1 MNVPFFRRATVAVL
15 SVVVLSACSA
25 TGVAGDDGHTLAET
39 KSPVQLL
46 RNDAASR
53 VDAAVIAD
61 ARGEVDGSAACLDEF
76 DNPDGVVRQWISGI
90 ELVLTEDADLTAVS
104 DALVRTFVVDGWQE
118 QDLSSGKSF
127 ALTILSTENS
137 VAQVQ
142 IEASAESDGGLIRV
156 TSTGPCVTTL
166 GPDSDEVRDLE
177 GR

>member
-1 MNVPFFRRATVAVL
+1 MNVPNLRYAMLALV

-25 TGVAGDDGHTLAET
+25 TSAVGNDGYTLAET

-53 VDAAVIAD
+53 VDETMIAD
-61 ARGEVDGSAACLDEF
+61 ARGEIDGSAACLDEF
-76 DNPDGVVRQWISGI
+76 DNPDGIVRQWISGI

-104 DALVRTFVVDGWQE
+104 DALVETFVVDGWEQ

-137 VAQVQ
+137 LAQVQ

>member
-1 MNVPFFRRATVAVL
+1 MNALTLKCIVLAAV
-15 SVVVLSACSA
+15 SVLVLSACA
-25 TGVAGDDGHTLAET
+25 PTTAEGTDGRTLAET

-53 VDAAVIAD
+53 VDEAAITES
-61 ARGEVDGSAACLDEF
+61 RGEVDGSIACLDEV
-76 DNPDGVVRQWISGI
+76 DNPDGLVRQWISGI
-90 ELVLTEDADLTAVS
+90 ELVLTEEADLTAVS
-104 DALVRTFVVDGWQE
+104 GALVDSFVTGGWEE
-118 QDLSSGKSF
+118 QNLSSGESF
-127 ALTILSTENS
+127 ALTILSTKSS

-156 TSTGPCVTTL
+156 TSTGPCVTTD